1 MKRIG
6 ASFELN
12 NGRTINPQVV
22 LSGLTQNELI
32 TFGLYACQT
41 INASDEIEPGQFA
54 YCMDGPFSG
63 VEVPFEPDLTKE
75 EAIEVADYMINE
87 WTKFKDNLK

>member
-32 TFGLYACQT
+32 TFGLY
-41 INASDEIEPGQFA
+41 EIEPGQFT

>member
-32 TFGLYACQT
+32 TFGLY
-41 INASDEIEPGQFA
+41 EIEPGQFA

>member
-32 TFGLYACQT
+32 TFGLY
-41 INASDEIEPGQFA
+41 EIEPDQFA